1 MKSSHLGTCLTVLA
15 LLLPLAV
22 RGSWETVSFQL
33 WTDTSV
39 YSNCSK
45 QNGGTHQFSSELT
58 VGKCFAVPPAG
69 YGKITRATDGNNATL
84 DIYLV

>member
-1 MKSSHLGTCLTVLA
+1 MSSSPRVSSLFSVLA
-15 LLLPLAV
+15 LLLPFAV

-33 WTDTSV
+33 WVDTSV

-45 QNGGTHQFSSELT
+45 GTHQFASELT

-69 YGKITRATDGNNATL
+69 YGKITRSMDGNATL
-84 DIYLV
+84 DIYLA